1 MKKLLLVIDPQYDFI
16 EGTLKVNGA
25 ENKMHDLATK
35 YLQHHASDYACTV
48 ITTDWHPWEHCSFS
62 SNGGEWPIHCVQ
74 NTKGSSIYQELIE
87 ELNKNNMDYIV
98 LRKGVDTDHE
108 EYSIFSN
115 HKSSKYLKDI
125 IESKDINQ
133 IDICGIAGDVCVL
146 NSLKDGIKEYGSTK
160 FNILIDYCP
169 SIDDGSKLKSYI
181 DDEDIK
187 TINET

>member
-1 MKKLLLVIDPQYDFI
+1 
-16 EGTLKVNGA
+16 
-25 ENKMHDLATK
+25 
-35 YLQHHASDYACTV
+35 
-48 ITTDWHPWEHCSFS
+48 
-62 SNGGEWPIHCVQ
+62 
-74 NTKGSSIYQELIE
+74 
-87 ELNKNNMDYIV
+87 MDYIV

-146 NSLKDGIKEYGSTK
+146 NTLKDRIKEYGSTK